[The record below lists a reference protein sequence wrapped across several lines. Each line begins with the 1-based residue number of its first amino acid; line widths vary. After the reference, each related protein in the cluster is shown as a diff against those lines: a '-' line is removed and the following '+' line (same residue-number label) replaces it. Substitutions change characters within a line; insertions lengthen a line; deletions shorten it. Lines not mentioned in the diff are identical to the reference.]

1 MPADSDDRDQRDR
14 LPSQQALNG
23 HLGQSV
29 DHDEEDPV
37 ETREVPGQRGRW
49 VHRGGLLFWE
59 EPDED
64 DAAAR
69 DPRADLASHWA
80 EDQLDLPDG
89 APEPLRVR
97 AVRAWL
103 GKQRLIESGALGDL
117 LLRRRAEQPDA
128 VASPADASRPGGAF
142 DVAMAEHQAAIDEY
156 ERLIEALSAVE
167 QHSGTRSVLVEFYLA
182 VMDRLSELANAPEAP
197 RSFAPHLRVSDQPEQ
212 AHTRPDP
219 RAAAE
224 WQGRVD
230 AILLTRQRVERVTM
244 PEGDDD

>member
-1 MPADSDDRDQRDR
+1 
-14 LPSQQALNG
+14 
-23 HLGQSV
+23 
-29 DHDEEDPV
+29 
-37 ETREVPGQRGRW
+37 
-49 VHRGGLLFWE
+49 
-59 EPDED
+59 
-64 DAAAR
+64 
-69 DPRADLASHWA
+69 
-80 EDQLDLPDG
+80 
-89 APEPLRVR
+89 
-97 AVRAWL
+97 
-103 GKQRLIESGALGDL
+103 

-212 AHTRPDP
+212 VHTRPDP